1 MLVFHSLSFEKVP
14 LPCVEADLMDGVFDL
29 EVVYVEIFRLF
40 SSVYDEKGVV
50 HLSYRRYLNAWLQI
64 FRWVVSQKLLWLLV

>member
-50 HLSYRRYLNAWLQI
+50 HLSYRRHLNA
-64 FRWVVSQKLLWLLV
+64 